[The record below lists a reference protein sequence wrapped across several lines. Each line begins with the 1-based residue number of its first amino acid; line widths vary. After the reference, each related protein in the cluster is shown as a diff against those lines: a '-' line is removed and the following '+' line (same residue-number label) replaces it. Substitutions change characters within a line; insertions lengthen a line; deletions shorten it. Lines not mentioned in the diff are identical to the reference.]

1 MKKILA
7 LAALCAMF
15 IGCASTP
22 QEKTVS
28 KMLKMQDEK
37 TRLIGDGIIAGMGV
51 GDAATEQMA
60 YDEADLNAR
69 ADVGREMESYIGAM
83 FRNYEEQAGKE
94 LVRHKETV
102 RKNIVSTTLRGA
114 TIVKMDMEPVEGGYK
129 VYAVMTVNPTAIK
142 NAIEEQLKT
151 AEAEE
156 AEKARFRSSQ
166 GYKDLEAAE
175 ANYKKLGK

>member
-7 LAALCAMF
+7 FAALCAMM
-15 IGCASTP
+15 IGCSSTP
-22 QEKTVS
+22 QEKTVN

-37 TRLIGDGIIAGMGV
+37 TAFINGGIIAGLGV

-83 FRNYEEQAGKE
+83 FRNFDEQAGKE
-94 LVRHKETV
+94 EVHHKESI

-114 TIVKMDMEPVEGGYK
+114 TIVKMDMEPVDGGYK
-129 VYAVMTVNPTAIK
+129 VYAVMTIDPAAIK
-142 NAIEEQLKT
+142 KALDEQLDAAEA
-151 AEAEE
+151 AEAEKVRIR
-156 AEKARFRSSQ
+156 ASK

-175 ANYKKLGK
+175 ANYKNLTK

>member
-7 LAALCAMF
+7 FAALCAMF

-22 QEKTVS
+22 QEKTVN
-28 KMLKMQDEK
+28 KMLEMQKEK
-37 TRLIGDGIIAGMGV
+37 TAFINGGIIAGFGV

-69 ADVGREMESYIGAM
+69 ADVGREMESYIGAL

-94 LVRHKETV
+94 VVQHQETV

-129 VYAVMTVNPTAIK
+129 VYAVMTVDPSAIK
-142 NAIEEQLKT
+142 KALEEQLET
-151 AEAEE
+151 AEAAE
-156 AEKARFRSSQ
+156 AEKARFRASK

-175 ANYKKLGK
+175 ANYKNLTK